1 MICKGGEKEV
11 SGKKGKKEKRKKGKK
26 EAGQRSKFSFGLCNR
41 YVLKSLNIFNSD
53 SFLGR
58 QIDFSISSSFS

>member
-11 SGKKGKKEKRKKGKK
+11 SGKKGKKE
-26 EAGQRSKFSFGLCNR
+26 AGQRSKFCFGLCNR
-41 YVLKSLNIFNSD
+41 YVLKSFNIFNSD

-58 QIDFSISSSFS
+58 QIDFNISSSFS

>member
-11 SGKKGKKEKRKKGKK
+11 SGKKGKKK
-26 EAGQRSKFSFGLCNR
+26 AGQRSEFSFGLCNR